1 MKDFFVIS
9 ELKLTRSWSATGR
22 LPSQADGGKVAPS
35 LDRSQTV
42 NEFRDRPVSRRERAQ
57 KSKTD
62 QIVNH
67 VVGNPLHRDRE
78 RRLSVTDPTD
88 AGKVATILQRMNIQT
103 TECRLGGKVGLF

>member
-1 MKDFFVIS
+1 M
-9 ELKLTRSWSATGR
+9 
-22 LPSQADGGKVAPS
+22 APS
-35 LDRSQTV
+35 LDRPQTV

-57 KSKTD
+57 KAKTD

-103 TECRLGGKVGLF
+103 TECRLGGKVERLLIDLHFNCLTVLKAPSFVY

>member
-1 MKDFFVIS
+1 M
-9 ELKLTRSWSATGR
+9 
-22 LPSQADGGKVAPS
+22 APS
-35 LDRSQTV
+35 LDRPQTV

-57 KSKTD
+57 KAKTD

>member
-35 LDRSQTV
+35 LDRPQTV